1 MIFQS
6 TFLYWEGEIHTLI
19 LKLHNF
25 TRIRTIE
32 LLLTIQLQYTH
43 QVLESI
49 VPSSWSKQLNDDK
62 APFVH
67 EYSTYIANR

>member
-1 MIFQS
+1 M
-6 TFLYWEGEIHTLI
+6 
-19 LKLHNF
+19 
-25 TRIRTIE
+25 
-32 LLLTIQLQYTH
+32 QYTH

-67 EYSTYIANR
+67 EYDTYIANR